1 MKLNPMND
9 IERAVA
15 KMVAEGKTKTL
26 CSWAR
31 DVLIEMTLRE
41 MEKEDE

>member
-15 KMVAEGKTKTL
+15 KMVAEGK
-26 CSWAR
+26 SIHGWAR
-31 DVLIEMTLRE
+31 EVLIEMTLRE
-41 MEKEDE
+41 MEKEDA